1 MKYISGQF
9 HQQILTGFSLEQDEN
24 LFSAHTVWLMA
35 NKFGKK
41 HANLSFKFGVLIIRE
56 TEQQIFHA
64 RASNFSLG
72 KKKVW

>member
-41 HANLSFKFGVLIIRE
+41 HANLSFKFGVLIIRK

-64 RASNFSLG
+64 PATFHLA